1 MKNPLHIVQHPTHA
15 SRLSA
20 DDLHLF
26 NEGSHLHLYDKLGAH
41 LTTHNGKTGT
51 YFAVWAP
58 DATQVSVVGDFNQ
71 WEASATPLH
80 ARESSGIWEGFVPDV
95 GQGAIYKYHI
105 TSRFG
110 VKVPEKT
117 DPMGFYQEHRP
128 RTASVVWDLE
138 YQWCDDD
145 WMATRSQHNTLNAP
159 ISIYELHLGSWKR
172 VAEENDRPL
181 TYREITPQLVDYI
194 KHMGFTHVEFL
205 PLMEFP
211 FDGSWGYQTTGY
223 FAATSR
229 YGTPQD
235 MMHMIDVL
243 HQNGIGVI
251 LDWVPSH
258 FPIDGHALASFD
270 GSYLYEHADPRKGF
284 HPDWGSAIFN
294 YNRNE
299 VRSFLMSSASF
310 WMDKF
315 HIDGLRVDAVASMLY
330 LDYSRDEGGWIP
342 NMYGGREN
350 LEAISF
356 LQRLNQEMYRLYPDT
371 QMFAEESTSYAMVSR
386 PTYVGGLG
394 FGFKWDMG
402 WMNDT
407 LRYFHKEPIHRKYHL
422 NDLTFRQIYAHT
434 ENFVLPLSHDEVVHG
449 KGSLLGAMP
458 GDFWQKFANLRLLLG
473 YQYAQQGKKLLFMG
487 SEFGQWDEWNYS
499 KSLDWHLLNY
509 APHQGLLH
517 WVSDLNHLYRNEPSL
532 HAGDC
537 DPYGFEWI
545 DCHDSDASV
554 LSFVR
559 RGRGSNDL
567 FLVVC
572 NCTPVPRHHYE
583 VGIWRDGF
591 FKEVLNS
598 DATVY
603 GGSGMGNAGG
613 VHATHVTRHN
623 HPYSLNITLPPLSI
637 LYFKKDA

>member
-1 MKNPLHIVQHPTHA
+1 MKNPLHLVHHRQPI
-15 SRLSA
+15 SRLTS

-26 NEGSHLHLYDKLGAH
+26 NEGSHLHLYEKLGAH
-41 LTTHNGKTGT
+41 SATYGEKVGTH
-51 YFAVWAP
+51 FAVWAP
-58 DATQVSVVGDFNQ
+58 DATHVSVVGDFNQ
-71 WEASATPLH
+71 WNPATTPLH
-80 ARESSGIWEGFVPDV
+80 PRDNSGIWEGFVPDI

-105 TSRFG
+105 ISRFTSS
-110 VKVPEKT
+110 VPEKT
-117 DPMGFYQEHRP
+117 DPMGFYQEQRP
-128 RTASVVWDLE
+128 RTASVVWDLGYE
-138 YQWCDDD
+138 WHDAD
-145 WMATRSQHNTLNAP
+145 WMAASGRHNALNAP

-172 VAEENDRPL
+172 VSEDHDRPL
-181 TYREITPQLVDYI
+181 SYREVAPQLVEYV

-205 PLMEFP
+205 PLMEHP

-235 MMHMIDVL
+235 LMHLIDTL

-258 FPIDGHALASFD
+258 FPVDGHALAAFD

-299 VRSFLMSSASF
+299 VRSFLMSSAGF
-310 WMDKF
+310 WLDKF
-315 HIDGLRVDAVASMLY
+315 HADGLRVDAVASMLY
-330 LDYSRDEGGWIP
+330 LDYSRRDGGWIP

-356 LQRLNQEMYRLYPDT
+356 LQRLNHEMYRLYPDI
-371 QMFAEESTSYAMVSR
+371 QIFAEESTSYAMVSR

-407 LRYFHKEPIHRKYHL
+407 LRYFQKETVHRKYHQ
-422 NDLTFRQIYAHT
+422 NDLTFRQIYAQA

-449 KGSLLGAMP
+449 KGSLLGRMP

-473 YQYAQQGKKLLFMG
+473 YQFAQQGKKLLFMG
-487 SEFGQWDEWNYS
+487 GEFGQWDEWDYTR
-499 KSLDWHLLNY
+499 SLDWHLLNY
-509 APHQGLLH
+509 EPHQGLER
-517 WVSDLNHLYRNEPSL
+517 WVADLNRLYRNEPAL
-532 HAGDC
+532 HDCDC

-545 DCHDSDASV
+545 DCHDSDAGV

-559 RGRGSNDL
+559 RGRRSDDL
-567 FLVVC
+567 FVVIC
-572 NCTPVPRHHYE
+572 NCTPVPRYHYE
-583 VGIWRDGF
+583 VGIWRDGY

-598 DATVY
+598 DALIY
-603 GGSGMGNAGG
+603 GGSGMGNLGG
-613 VHATHVTRHN
+613 VTTRPMGRHH
-623 HPYSLNITLPPLSI
+623 HPYSLDLTLPPLSI
-637 LYFKKDA
+637 LYLKKGA